1 MQAVTAAEIT
11 ALRKEFEDAILT
23 ACGNFKT
30 KTGVSVYRIY
40 LDTVTF
46 HSLGGEKETHVMKVD
61 IELESL

>member
-1 MQAVTAAEIT
+1 MTAAEIT

-40 LDTVTF
+40 VGTVTF
-46 HSLGGEKETHVMKVD
+46 HSPSGGKETHVTKVD